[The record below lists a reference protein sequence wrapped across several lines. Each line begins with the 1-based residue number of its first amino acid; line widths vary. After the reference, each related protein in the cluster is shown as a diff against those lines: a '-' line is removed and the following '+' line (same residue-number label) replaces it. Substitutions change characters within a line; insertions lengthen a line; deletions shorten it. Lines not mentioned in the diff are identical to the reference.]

1 MRFFTQ
7 AEFIRMFSVFPNS
20 TFDFFLGSGA
30 SVQAGIPTG
39 YSMTWAFKRDIYC
52 TETGVNPGAMKDL
65 QSEYTQ
71 SALQAYFD
79 AQQETPTKGDP
90 LEYAYYFQRCH
101 PTSAARE
108 IYIQNKVRGVKPS
121 VGHLCLA
128 SLIMRGRVTRVW
140 TTNFDELVE
149 SGIKTL
155 EPSFAFKIH
164 SSANQ
169 KEAAFTADST
179 FPAVIKLHG
188 DYRYDHILNTPEEL
202 QALESTM
209 GQRFSEGL
217 NNKGLVVIGYS
228 GSDESIMSQLE
239 MAVENKSLRYGLIW
253 MTRSTQLPPR
263 VEQLMEHACQISEMS
278 CVVQIDG
285 FDDILFQLYS
295 ALENKE
301 RIIEELGNPTNQKL
315 TPLYFSGCQAD
326 SFVKTNAFISIAYPM
341 YRSFE
346 TDITSWKQL
355 RAITDSAQ
363 VPAAL
368 FSGKI
373 YCFESDECI
382 RAVFGDHVKSAIKTE
397 HVSSVIQNRYDS
409 IYTGLLYSLIEKS
422 LTSTSAIK
430 KLSKNTYYD
439 VTSKEV
445 FRSSYYVYDAIEI
458 QLELINGKYYL
469 NILPTVYLTGRTGKA
484 LPLEEKKTIIN
495 AYMSSLYNQK
505 YNEKLSSWNKKLI
518 SKDRK
523 IVFQYNNFEIVFDGI
538 SVSSSGKQRNGKW
551 PELKSHQ
558 YEEPPLQFS
567 MDDRTK
573 CTVNQ
578 LYGLTQFGPLDYS
591 YAKPDTMPRTPIR
604 LAVICPNEHVDSLI
618 GHLNHLKT
626 ACAVVNNKEAF
637 VRQYNGFE
645 NVFRRS
651 LDVPMK
657 EDTIRCLVYPEQ
669 QILRISRDSFVAMIK
684 RGIDKLAADLLSTD
698 LVVVYIPKSFN
709 MFREDVPGA
718 GDFNLHDAVKLYAM
732 DKGVKVQFIEERSI
746 RASDQCKVMWGLST
760 SIYAKANGILWQ
772 PSEVQDNTAFIGVS
786 YATSSSGINI
796 GCSQLFDST
805 GAGMRMLM
813 RKIVNPGFMGRKN
826 PYMKAD
832 EARAMLGAL
841 RAQYYAS
848 TASTPLTRIVIHK
861 TTPFTKEEIRGFTQA
876 FEGIEDIELLQIQE
890 MTPWRAVRFY
900 TDFNKGAYPYPI
912 KRGTVCELDSNS
924 FLLWTNGSVMHDDI
938 NPRGN
943 YYKGGRGIPTPLYVK
958 RFYGKG
964 SGDTIVK
971 EVLMLTKMNWNSGD
985 SMYKTLPVTLDFAK
999 VLSRMSKQT
1008 EALYDRAYD
1017 FRFFM

>member
-1 MRFFTQ
+1 MRFFKQ
-7 AEFIRMFSVFPNS
+7 SDFIRMFSVFPNG

-52 TETGVNPGAMKDL
+52 TENRINPSAMKDL
-65 QSEYTQ
+65 HSQHTQ
-71 SALQAYFD
+71 SVLQSYFD
-79 AQQETPTKGDP
+79 AQQDTPAQGDP
-90 LEYAYYFQRCH
+90 LEYAYYFKRCH

-128 SLIMRGRVTRVW
+128 SLIKMGRVTRVW

-155 EPSFAFKIH
+155 EPAFAFKVH

-169 KEAAFTADST
+169 KSAAFTADST
-179 FPAVIKLHG
+179 FPAVVKLHG

-209 GQRFSEGL
+209 GQRFSDGL
-217 NNKGLVVIGYS
+217 KHKGLVVIGYS

-239 MAVENKSLRYGLIW
+239 TAVENKSIEHGLIW

-263 VEQLMEHACQISEMS
+263 VEQLMERACQNSEMS

-285 FDDILFQLYS
+285 FDDILFQVYS
-295 ALENKE
+295 TLENKE
-301 RIIEELGNPTNQKL
+301 TIIEELGYPTDQKL
-315 TPLYFSGCQAD
+315 TPLYFSGSQSD
-326 SFVKTNAFISIAYPM
+326 SLVKTNAFVSTAYPQ

-346 TDITSWKQL
+346 TDITSWRQL
-355 RAITDSAQ
+355 RSISDTTE

-368 FSGKI
+368 FSGRI
-373 YCFESDECI
+373 YCFESDERI
-382 RAVFGDHVKSAIKTE
+382 REIFGKHVKSAVRTE
-397 HVSSVIQNRYDS
+397 CVSATIQNRYDS

-422 LTSTSAIK
+422 LTSNASIK
-430 KLSKNTYYD
+430 RFSKNTYYD
-439 VTSKEV
+439 ATTKDV
-445 FRSSYYVYDAIEI
+445 FRNAYYVYDAIEV
-458 QLELINGKYYL
+458 QLELVDGQYYL
-469 NILPTVYLTGRTGKA
+469 NILPTVYMIGKTGKA
-484 LPLEEKKTIIN
+484 LPSEEKKSIIN
-495 AYMSSLYNQK
+495 AYMSGLYNQK
-505 YNEKLSSWNKKLI
+505 YNEKLSAWNKKLI
-518 SKDRK
+518 SRDQQ
-523 IVFQYNNFEIVFDGI
+523 IVFQYNGFEIVFKGI
-538 SVSSSGKQRNGKW
+538 SVSSGGKQRNAKW
-551 PELKSHQ
+551 PEIKSHQ
-558 YEEPPLQFS
+558 YEEPLMQFS
-567 MDDRTK
+567 MNDETK

-591 YAKPDTMPRTPIR
+591 YAKPDAMPRMPIR
-604 LAVICPNEHVDSLI
+604 LGVICPNEHLDSLI
-618 GHLNHLKT
+618 KHLNRLKT
-626 ACAVVNNKEAF
+626 SCAVVNTKEAF

-651 LDVPMK
+651 LDVPTK
-657 EDTIRCLVYPEQ
+657 DDTDRCLVYPEH
-669 QILRISRDSFVAMIK
+669 QILRLPRNSFVAMIK
-684 RGIDKLAADLLSTD
+684 RGIDKLATNAMSTD
-698 LVVVYIPKSFN
+698 LVVIYIPKSFN
-709 MFREDVPGA
+709 KFREDSLGT

-732 DKGVKVQFIEERSI
+732 DKGVKIQFIEERSV

-772 PSEVQDNTAFIGVS
+772 PSGAEDNTAYIGVS

-813 RKIVNPGFMGRKN
+813 RKISNPGFMGRKN
-826 PYMKAD
+826 PYMKTD

-848 TASTPLTRIVIHK
+848 TAAAPLKRIVIHK
-861 TTPFTKEEIRGFTQA
+861 TTPFTKEEIKGFTQA
-876 FEGIEDIELLQIQE
+876 FEGIEDIELLQVQE
-890 MTPWRAVRFY
+890 MSPWRAIRFY
-900 TDFNKGAYPYPI
+900 PNIKKGAYPYPI

-924 FLLWTNGSVMHDDI
+924 FLLWTNGSVMHDEI
-938 NPRGN
+938 NPHGN
-943 YYKGGRGIPTPLYVK
+943 YYKGGRGIPAPLYVR
-958 RFYGKG
+958 RFFGKG
-964 SGDTIVK
+964 SGDSIAK
-971 EVLMLTKMNWNSGD
+971 ELLMLTKMNWNSGD

-999 VLSRMSKQT
+999 VLSRMSKQA

>member
-1 MRFFTQ
+1 
-7 AEFIRMFSVFPNS
+7 
-20 TFDFFLGSGA
+20 
-30 SVQAGIPTG
+30 
-39 YSMTWAFKRDIYC
+39 
-52 TETGVNPGAMKDL
+52 
-65 QSEYTQ
+65 
-71 SALQAYFD
+71 
-79 AQQETPTKGDP
+79 
-90 LEYAYYFQRCH
+90 
-101 PTSAARE
+101 
-108 IYIQNKVRGVKPS
+108 
-121 VGHLCLA
+121 
-128 SLIMRGRVTRVW
+128 
-140 TTNFDELVE
+140 
-149 SGIKTL
+149 
-155 EPSFAFKIH
+155 
-164 SSANQ
+164 
-169 KEAAFTADST
+169 
-179 FPAVIKLHG
+179 
-188 DYRYDHILNTPEEL
+188 
-202 QALESTM
+202 M

-263 VEQLMEHACQISEMS
+263 VEQLMEHACQVSEMS

-523 IVFQYNNFEIVFDGI
+523 IVFQYKNLLIIFQKIDTLLLL
-538 SVSSSGKQRNGKW
+538 
-551 PELKSHQ
+551 LKCFIYIH
-558 YEEPPLQFS
+558 
-567 MDDRTK
+567 
-573 CTVNQ
+573 
-578 LYGLTQFGPLDYS
+578 
-591 YAKPDTMPRTPIR
+591 
-604 LAVICPNEHVDSLI
+604 
-618 GHLNHLKT
+618 NHK
-626 ACAVVNNKEAF
+626 F
-637 VRQYNGFE
+637 
-645 NVFRRS
+645 
-651 LDVPMK
+651 
-657 EDTIRCLVYPEQ
+657 
-669 QILRISRDSFVAMIK
+669 
-684 RGIDKLAADLLSTD
+684 
-698 LVVVYIPKSFN
+698 
-709 MFREDVPGA
+709 
-718 GDFNLHDAVKLYAM
+718 
-732 DKGVKVQFIEERSI
+732 
-746 RASDQCKVMWGLST
+746 
-760 SIYAKANGILWQ
+760 
-772 PSEVQDNTAFIGVS
+772 
-786 YATSSSGINI
+786 
-796 GCSQLFDST
+796 
-805 GAGMRMLM
+805 
-813 RKIVNPGFMGRKN
+813 
-826 PYMKAD
+826 
-832 EARAMLGAL
+832 
-841 RAQYYAS
+841 
-848 TASTPLTRIVIHK
+848 
-861 TTPFTKEEIRGFTQA
+861 
-876 FEGIEDIELLQIQE
+876 
-890 MTPWRAVRFY
+890 
-900 TDFNKGAYPYPI
+900 
-912 KRGTVCELDSNS
+912 
-924 FLLWTNGSVMHDDI
+924 
-938 NPRGN
+938 
-943 YYKGGRGIPTPLYVK
+943 
-958 RFYGKG
+958 
-964 SGDTIVK
+964 
-971 EVLMLTKMNWNSGD
+971 
-985 SMYKTLPVTLDFAK
+985 
-999 VLSRMSKQT
+999 
-1008 EALYDRAYD
+1008 
-1017 FRFFM
+1017 

>member
-1 MRFFTQ
+1 MRLFTQ
-7 AEFIRMFSVFPNS
+7 AEFIRMFSVFPNG

-71 SALQAYFD
+71 TALQAYFD
-79 AQQETPTKGDP
+79 AQQDTPPKGDP

-128 SLIMRGRVTRVW
+128 SLIKTGRVTRVW

-209 GQRFSEGL
+209 GLRFSEGL
-217 NNKGLVVIGYS
+217 NGKGLVVIGYS

-239 MAVENKSLRYGLIW
+239 RAVENKSLRYGLIW

-263 VEQLMEHACQISEMS
+263 VEQLMERACQVSEMS

-295 ALENKE
+295 TLENKE

-326 SFVKTNAFISIAYPM
+326 SFVKTNAFISITYPM

-346 TDITSWKQL
+346 TDVTSWKQL

-422 LTSTSAIK
+422 LTSNSAIK

-439 VTSKEV
+439 VTCQEV

-484 LPLEEKKTIIN
+484 LPLEEKKTIVN
-495 AYMSSLYNQK
+495 SYMSSLYNQK

-523 IVFQYNNFEIVFDGI
+523 IVFQYNN
-538 SVSSSGKQRNGKW
+538 
-551 PELKSHQ
+551 
-558 YEEPPLQFS
+558 
-567 MDDRTK
+567 
-573 CTVNQ
+573 
-578 LYGLTQFGPLDYS
+578 
-591 YAKPDTMPRTPIR
+591 
-604 LAVICPNEHVDSLI
+604 
-618 GHLNHLKT
+618 
-626 ACAVVNNKEAF
+626 
-637 VRQYNGFE
+637 
-645 NVFRRS
+645 
-651 LDVPMK
+651 
-657 EDTIRCLVYPEQ
+657 
-669 QILRISRDSFVAMIK
+669 
-684 RGIDKLAADLLSTD
+684 
-698 LVVVYIPKSFN
+698 
-709 MFREDVPGA
+709 
-718 GDFNLHDAVKLYAM
+718 
-732 DKGVKVQFIEERSI
+732 
-746 RASDQCKVMWGLST
+746 
-760 SIYAKANGILWQ
+760 
-772 PSEVQDNTAFIGVS
+772 
-786 YATSSSGINI
+786 
-796 GCSQLFDST
+796 
-805 GAGMRMLM
+805 
-813 RKIVNPGFMGRKN
+813 
-826 PYMKAD
+826 
-832 EARAMLGAL
+832 
-841 RAQYYAS
+841 
-848 TASTPLTRIVIHK
+848 
-861 TTPFTKEEIRGFTQA
+861 
-876 FEGIEDIELLQIQE
+876 
-890 MTPWRAVRFY
+890 
-900 TDFNKGAYPYPI
+900 
-912 KRGTVCELDSNS
+912 
-924 FLLWTNGSVMHDDI
+924 
-938 NPRGN
+938 
-943 YYKGGRGIPTPLYVK
+943 
-958 RFYGKG
+958 
-964 SGDTIVK
+964 
-971 EVLMLTKMNWNSGD
+971 
-985 SMYKTLPVTLDFAK
+985 
-999 VLSRMSKQT
+999 
-1008 EALYDRAYD
+1008 
-1017 FRFFM
+1017 